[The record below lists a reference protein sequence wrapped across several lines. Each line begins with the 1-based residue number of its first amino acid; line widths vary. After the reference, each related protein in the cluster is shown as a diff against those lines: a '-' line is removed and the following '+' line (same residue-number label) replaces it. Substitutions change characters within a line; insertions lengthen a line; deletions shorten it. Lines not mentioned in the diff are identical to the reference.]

1 MHDVHDPL
9 PSPEPATPNTAT
21 LTTEI
26 STLWNTH
33 QQVQTSAKHSRQELQ
48 AIRRDLG
55 EKLHAAKA
63 IYARPGCKGAWR
75 SFLATVGVPRA
86 TADRLSRAHAQSLR
100 PAEENLL
107 SESIP
112 AEPTEAQLSTL
123 VCRTWQRV
131 EGKLPSARS
140 RYNFLRCLAGRAG
153 LTLECCQDGFAVRE
167 PDVEREQAVPAP
179 QEVVTMEPEADEFA
193 EVL

>member
-1 MHDVHDPL
+1 MHDVHP
-9 PSPEPATPNTAT
+9 PEPATSTDT

-33 QQVQTSAKHSRQELQ
+33 QQVQTTAKHSREELQ

-55 EKLHAAKA
+55 ERLHAAKA
-63 IYARPGCKGAWR
+63 IHARPGCKGAWR

-100 PAEENLL
+100 PAEDNLL

-112 AEPTEAQLSTL
+112 SEPTEAQISTL
-123 VCRTWQRV
+123 AAAAWTRL
-131 EGKLPSARS
+131 EPKLPSPRS
-140 RYNFLRCLAGRAG
+140 RYDFLKGLIHRAG
-153 LTLECCQDGFAVRE
+153 LSVASTEEGLVVRE
-167 PDVEREQAVPAP
+167 PDGEREAAVPAP
-179 QEVVTMEPEADEFA
+179 QEVVVAIEPQSEQFA